1 MTYLCLI
8 NKSPISFELRICL
21 GFLRHAEKGD
31 LKQILSQYF
40 TAQNIS
46 FFDKHTCLYLN
57 VGTE

>member
-21 GFLRHAEKGD
+21 DFLRHAEKGD

-46 FFDKHTCLYLN
+46 FFD
-57 VGTE
+57 